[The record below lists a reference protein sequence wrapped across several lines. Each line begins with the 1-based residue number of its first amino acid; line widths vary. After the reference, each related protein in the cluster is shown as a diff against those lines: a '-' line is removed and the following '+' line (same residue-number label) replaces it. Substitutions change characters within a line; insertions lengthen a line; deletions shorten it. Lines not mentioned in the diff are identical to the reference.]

1 MSHPEAAAE
10 SGADAAARSDA
21 AGRPGPADLRGL
33 VIDWGG
39 VLTNSILST
48 VRSWV
53 ETDQI
58 DWDSYVA
65 CMRPWLTE
73 AYGGPEVAA
82 NPVHALERGECTVPE
97 FERMFAARLTRTDGR
112 PVPAEGLLGR
122 MFAATKTVPAM
133 YDLLRSARAAGVRTC
148 LLSNSWG
155 SEWYDRTDF
164 PALFDGVVISCEVG
178 MRKPEPEIFQH
189 AAQLI
194 GLPPAACVF
203 VDDVEANIA
212 AAEACGMTGVHHS
225 DPAVT
230 TERVATLLSI

>member
-1 MSHPEAAAE
+1 VTN
-10 SGADAAARSDA
+10 
-21 AGRPGPADLRGL
+21 PASRRGL

-212 AAEACGMTGVHHS
+212 AAEGCGMTGVHHS

-230 TERVATLLSI
+230 TERVATLLGI

>member
-1 MSHPEAAAE
+1 MTNPAASANL
-10 SGADAAARSDA
+10 S
-21 AGRPGPADLRGL
+21 GL

-48 VRSWV
+48 VQVWV

-73 AYGGPEVAA
+73 AYGGPEIAA

-97 FERMFAARLTRTDGR
+97 FEEMFAARLTRTDGR

-122 MFAATKTVPAM
+122 MFAATETVPAM
-133 YDLLRSARAAGVRTC
+133 YDLLRKARAAGVRTC

-164 PALFDGVVISCEVG
+164 PELFDGVVISCEVG
-178 MRKPEPEIFQH
+178 MRKPEPEIFRH
-189 AAQLI
+189 AAGLI

-203 VDDVEANIA
+203 VDDVEANIVA
-212 AAEACGMTGVHHS
+212 AQACGMTGVHHE
-225 DPAVT
+225 DPVVT
-230 TERVATLLSI
+230 TERVATLLGISGI

>member
-1 MSHPEAAAE
+1 MKQGRAGFTITDVTNPAA
-10 SGADAAARSDA
+10 
-21 AGRPGPADLRGL
+21 PGNLRGL

-48 VRSWV
+48 VQVWA

-58 DWDSYVA
+58 DWASYVA

-97 FERMFAARLTRTDGR
+97 FERMFAARLTRTDGG

-122 MFAATKTVPAM
+122 MFAATETVPAM
-133 YDLLRSARAAGVRTC
+133 YDLLRKARAAGVRTC

-164 PALFDGVVISCEVG
+164 PELFDGVVISCEVG
-178 MRKPEPEIFQH
+178 MRKPEPAIFRH
-189 AAQLI
+189 AAELI
-194 GLPPAACVF
+194 GLPPAACLF
-203 VDDVEANIA
+203 VDDVEANIS

>member
-1 MSHPEAAAE
+1 MTNPAASANL
-10 SGADAAARSDA
+10 S
-21 AGRPGPADLRGL
+21 GL

-48 VRSWV
+48 VQVWV

-73 AYGGPEVAA
+73 AYGGPEIAA

-97 FERMFAARLTRTDGR
+97 FEEMFAARLTRTDGR

-122 MFAATKTVPAM
+122 MFAATETVPAM
-133 YDLLRSARAAGVRTC
+133 YDLLRKARAAGVRTC

-164 PALFDGVVISCEVG
+164 PELFDGVVISCEVG
-178 MRKPEPEIFQH
+178 MRKPEPEIFRH
-189 AAQLI
+189 AAGLI

-203 VDDVEANIA
+203 VDDVEANIS
-212 AAEACGMTGVHHS
+212 AAEACGMTGVHHA

>member
-1 MSHPEAAAE
+1 MSRPEA
-10 SGADAAARSDA
+10 
-21 AGRPGPADLRGL
+21 LRGL
-33 VIDWGG
+33 IIDWGG

-48 VRSWV
+48 VQSWV

-97 FERMFAARLTRTDGR
+97 FERMFAARLTRTDGS

-178 MRKPEPEIFQH
+178 MRKPEPEIFEH

-203 VDDVEANIA
+203 VDDVEANIT

>member
-1 MSHPEAAAE
+1 MAHHE
-10 SGADAAARSDA
+10 
-21 AGRPGPADLRGL
+21 DLRGL
-33 VIDWGG
+33 VVDWGG
-39 VLTNSILST
+39 VLTNSIRTT
-48 VRSWV
+48 VTSWV
-53 ETDQI
+53 EAEDI
-58 DWDSYVA
+58 SWDSYVA

-73 AYGGPEVAA
+73 AYGGPEAPG

-97 FERMFAARLTRTDGR
+97 FERLFAARLVRTDGG

-122 MFAATKTVPAM
+122 MFAASETVPAM
-133 YDLLRSARAAGVRTC
+133 YDLLRAARASGIRTC

-155 SEWYDRTDF
+155 ADWYDRTDF

-178 MRKPEPEIFQH
+178 MRKPEPEIFRH
-189 AAQLI
+189 AAELI

-203 VDDVEANIA
+203 VDDVEANIR

>member
-1 MSHPEAAAE
+1 MTNPAA
-10 SGADAAARSDA
+10 
-21 AGRPGPADLRGL
+21 PANLRGL

-48 VRSWV
+48 VQVWV

-58 DWDSYVA
+58 DWGSYVA

-73 AYGGPEVAA
+73 AYGGPGVAA

-97 FERMFAARLTRTDGR
+97 FERMFAARLTRTDGS

-122 MFAATKTVPAM
+122 MFAATETVPAM
-133 YDLLRSARAAGVRTC
+133 YDLLRKARAAGVRTC

-164 PALFDGVVISCEVG
+164 PELFDSVVISCEVG
-178 MRKPEPEIFQH
+178 MRKPEPEIFRH
-189 AAQLI
+189 AAELI

-203 VDDVEANIA
+203 VDDVEANIS
-212 AAEACGMTGVHHS
+212 AAEACGMTGVHHA

-230 TERVATLLSI
+230 TERVAKLLGI

>member
-1 MSHPEAAAE
+1 VTNPAASAN
-10 SGADAAARSDA
+10 
-21 AGRPGPADLRGL
+21 LCGL

-48 VRSWV
+48 VKVWV

-73 AYGGPEVAA
+73 AYGGPEIAA

-97 FERMFAARLTRTDGR
+97 FEEMFAARLTRTDGR

-122 MFAATKTVPAM
+122 MFAATETVPAM
-133 YDLLRSARAAGVRTC
+133 YDLLRKARAAGVRTC

-164 PALFDGVVISCEVG
+164 PELFDGVVISCEVG
-178 MRKPEPEIFQH
+178 MRKPEPEIFRH
-189 AAQLI
+189 AAELI

-203 VDDVEANIA
+203 VDDVEANIS

>member
-1 MSHPEAAAE
+1 VTNPAAFAN
-10 SGADAAARSDA
+10 
-21 AGRPGPADLRGL
+21 LRGL

-48 VRSWV
+48 VKVWV

-73 AYGGPEVAA
+73 AYGGPEVVA
-82 NPVHALERGECTVPE
+82 NPVHALERGDCSVPE
-97 FERMFAARLTRTDGR
+97 FEAMFAARLTRTDGS

-122 MFAATKTVPAM
+122 MFAATETVPAM
-133 YDLLRSARAAGVRTC
+133 YDLLRKARAAGVRTC

-164 PALFDGVVISCEVG
+164 PDLFDGVVISCEVG
-178 MRKPEPEIFQH
+178 MRKPEPEIFRH
-189 AAQLI
+189 AAELI

-203 VDDVEANIA
+203 VDDVQANIS

-230 TERVATLLSI
+230 TERVATLLRI

>member
-1 MSHPEAAAE
+1 MSH
-10 SGADAAARSDA
+10 
-21 AGRPGPADLRGL
+21 PADLRGL

-39 VLTNSILST
+39 VLTNSIVTT
-48 VRSWV
+48 VRAWV
-53 ETDQI
+53 AAESI
-58 DWDSYVA
+58 DWDSYVE

-73 AYGGPEVAA
+73 AYGGPAVAG

-97 FERMFAARLTRTDGR
+97 FERLFASRLVRTDGG
-112 PVPAEGLLGR
+112 PVTPDGLLGR
-122 MFAATKTVPAM
+122 MFAASETVPAM
-133 YDLLRSARAAGVRTC
+133 YDLLRKARAGGVRTC

-164 PALFDGVVISCEVG
+164 PELFDGVVISCEVG
-178 MRKPEPEIFQH
+178 MRKPEPGIFRH
-189 AAQLI
+189 AAELI

-212 AAEACGMTGVHHS
+212 AAEACGMTGVHHR
-225 DPAVT
+225 DAAVT

>member
-1 MSHPEAAAE
+1 VTNPAAFAN
-10 SGADAAARSDA
+10 
-21 AGRPGPADLRGL
+21 LRGL

-48 VRSWV
+48 VKVWV

-73 AYGGPEVAA
+73 AYGGPEVVA
-82 NPVHALERGECTVPE
+82 NPVHALERGDCSVPE
-97 FERMFAARLTRTDGR
+97 FEEMFAARLTRTDGS

-122 MFAATKTVPAM
+122 MFAATETVPAM
-133 YDLLRSARAAGVRTC
+133 YDLLRKARAASVRTC

-164 PALFDGVVISCEVG
+164 PELFDGVVISCEVG
-178 MRKPEPEIFQH
+178 MRKPEPEIFRH
-189 AAQLI
+189 AAELI

-203 VDDVEANIA
+203 VDDVQANIS

-230 TERVATLLSI
+230 TERVATLLRI